1 MKRFDSSRAAF
12 RTTSAVVALFVCSTA
27 FCRSGDLID
36 LRRIEALGGDA
47 AAGKARATVC
57 SACHGPTG
65 LSPVPLF
72 PNLAGQQAEYLYWRM
87 VSFKRAGRTDS
98 PMTAQVANL
107 DDRAMRDL
115 AAWFASLPA
124 PVSPAAT
131 ANDIAERGSHL
142 YREGDPARGIPP
154 CQGCHG
160 VNAAGHPLAREDAS
174 RRVYPA
180 LRNQHAAYLI
190 HRLDDLAADT
200 EVHTST
206 EGIMAPI
213 ARTLDPDAIAAIAA
227 WLESGAP

>member
-1 MKRFDSSRAAF
+1 MNRLDRSRAAF
-12 RTTSAVVALFVCSTA
+12 RTTSVVVALFACSTA

-36 LRRIEALGGDA
+36 LRRIEALSGDA

-57 SACHGPTG
+57 SACHGPSG

-72 PNLAGQQAEYLYWRM
+72 PNLAGQQAEYLYWRL
-87 VSFKRAGRTDS
+87 VSFKREGRPDS
-98 PMTAQVANL
+98 PMTALVANL

-124 PVSPAAT
+124 PVPPTAT
-131 ANDIAERGSHL
+131 VNDIAERGGHL
-142 YREGDPARGIPP
+142 YHEGDPARGIPP

-160 VNAAGHPLAREDAS
+160 VTAAGHPLAHDDAS

-190 HRLDDLAADT
+190 HRLEDLAADRDM
-200 EVHTST
+200 HTST
-206 EGIMAPI
+206 EKIMAPI
-213 ARTLDPDAIAAIAA
+213 ARTLDPDALAAIAA